1 MSESYELEP
10 WGVSPG
16 APVPAPKYVPFNGK
30 MTPGN
35 YYSHSLG
42 YSGRRWD
49 PKTVDGIYKQGV
61 RVNQGRG
68 STFRPTAWNQI
79 VEPGDLG
86 SHNQN
91 KMTAQRL
98 GHEKGAREFRS
109 PRRATI
115 ESSLW
120 STKPR
125 TLGARA
131 PTFILKGDKSMF
143 LKPGP
148 DFIPNKGGFTSDPAP
163 KGQMNLNRPY
173 SGNINPKRI
182 VGHFPAHSTQM
193 VTKPGFVTGRMPTI
207 RALGGGMVGMLNFG
221 PIDAAKQIQMGQH
234 PQVEPEKIPD
244 RVEYLQEPWSNPFP
258 DQGGSAPGNYYQ
270 LYKDNPKAGEVYY
283 EG

>member
-10 WGVSPG
+10 WSISPG
-16 APVPAPKYVPFNGK
+16 APVPAPKYVPFNYGK

-42 YSGRRWD
+42 WSGKRWD
-49 PKTVDGIYKQGV
+49 PKMVAEIYKQGV

-68 STFRPTAWNQI
+68 STFRPSAWNQI

-98 GHEKGAREFRS
+98 GYEGGAKEFRS

-115 ESSLW
+115 ESNLW

-125 TLGARA
+125 TTGARA

-148 DFIPNKGGFTSDPAP
+148 DFIPNKGGTTSDPAP

-173 SGNINPKRI
+173 SGNINPKTMI
-182 VGHFPAHSTQM
+182 GHFPEGSTQM
-193 VTKPGFVTGRMPTI
+193 VTPASRMQKAMPTL
-207 RALGGGMVGMLNFG
+207 RGLGGAGIDMFSVPSVPPSMAPPIESHDLFG
-221 PIDAAKQIQMGQH
+221 RPIPQPQMTGLDG
-234 PQVEPEKIPD
+234 IP
-244 RVEYLQEPWSNPFP
+244 W
-258 DQGGSAPGNYYQ
+258 G
-270 LYKDNPKAGEVYY
+270 
-283 EG
+283 